1 MIVVPTVAA
10 QAADK
15 AKKQPEIGQ
24 PHFVLT
30 ILSAIVLMIGLG
42 LLAASL

>member
-10 QAADK
+10 QAEAK
-15 AKKQPEIGQ
+15 AKKPGEGDQ

-30 ILSAIVLMIGLG
+30 ILSAIVLVIGLG
-42 LLAASL
+42 LIAASL